1 MSTNTEPLQQ
11 AAFSAIQMQV
21 GQRVLL
27 VLEGSAAHKQ
37 YTNIIGWVEN
47 EFLILRVPHE
57 DGWLVHIREGM
68 NLDLR
73 LFTGLS
79 IFTFKSRVNHLL
91 LHPRN
96 YMLISFPKEIWEAP
110 MREHKRI
117 LTSLK
122 TDILRSTFS
131 PESSASFW
139 IKDISIAGAA
149 LLGPNKLGEIDSTIQ
164 IRVQFEL
171 KLTGKIEEVDIEG
184 KIQNIEPIHLNS
196 DDGEQSKFR
205 HGILFVQP
213 DVKLAL
219 FVHELE
225 KNST

>member
-1 MSTNTEPLQQ
+1 MSINTEPLQQ

-57 DGWLVHIREGM
+57 DGWIVHIREGM
-68 NLDLR
+68 NIDIR

-110 MREHKRI
+110 MREHRRI

-122 TDILRSTFS
+122 TKILKPMMA
-131 PESSASFW
+131 PEYSDSFW
-139 IKDISIAGAA
+139 IKDISTAGAA
-149 LLGPNKLGEIDSTIQ
+149 VFGPIKLGEVDSTIQ
-164 IRVQFEL
+164 ISVQFEL
-171 KLTGKIEEVDIEG
+171 KLTGKTEEVDIEG
-184 KIQNIEPIHLNS
+184 KIQNIEPIYLTS
-196 DDGEQSKFR
+196 GDGEQSKFR
-205 HGILFVQP
+205 HGILFVHP
-213 DVKLAL
+213 DLKLAL
-219 FVHELE
+219 FVNELE
-225 KNST
+225 KNAT